1 MDACYGIYMASI
13 LVFGLRRSFYTTV
26 HWNPPSVTIAG
37 RARHAFKTTTKS
49 HFYFLL
55 PLLLR
60 RRLLYEIGI
69 VLQIPLLVMGP
80 KRFHQLHGQTEG
92 SLGASECVWTFSH
105 SIDQTSILR
114 PKGRLDR
121 LVNED

>member
-1 MDACYGIYMASI
+1 MVFMWIRFRFSASE
-13 LVFGLRRSFYTTV
+13 GPFYATV
-26 HWNPPSVTIAG
+26 HWSLPSITIVG
-37 RARHAFKTTTKS
+37 RARHAFKTAAES
-49 HFYFLL
+49 HFSFLL

-60 RRLLYEIGI
+60 QRLLYEIGI
-69 VLQIPLLVMGP
+69 ALQIPLLVMGL
-80 KRFHQLHGQTEG
+80 KRFHQSHAQTEG
-92 SLGASECVWTFSH
+92 SLGAPECVRTFSH

>member
-1 MDACYGIYMASI
+1 MR
-13 LVFGLRRSFYTTV
+13 L
-26 HWNPPSVTIAG
+26 
-37 RARHAFKTTTKS
+37 KTAAES
-49 HFYFLL
+49 HFSFLL

-60 RRLLYEIGI
+60 QRLLYEIGI
-69 VLQIPLLVMGP
+69 ALQIPLLVMGL
-80 KRFHQLHGQTEG
+80 KRFHQSHAQTEG
-92 SLGASECVWTFSH
+92 SLGAPECVRTFSH